1 MQGPESPR
9 PVTTALRNKA
19 AMNARTFTPAFLMA
33 LLAALLLTGCGSPGT
48 SYYSSLKRTT
58 VDTKNAI
65 TGNRPTTSEL
75 FEEENTPLIDISY
88 DAADM
93 MVGQFLPELNK
104 RSPVYYEP
112 FTNRIDMGDPSPF
125 GALVSE
131 QVAARLAQRAFMIT
145 QGRPPKT
152 TPLAA
157 APAEGQQPPATQAAA
172 KPKTYGSNEPRPCMM
187 TGTYLVT
194 DKLIYLS
201 ARIATLDNGL
211 VLGAHSWTV
220 PVNRTIREL
229 LPQIKRPTGGM
240 KPAVR
245 TQLKGNAH
253 EIANPSGQPQNYIDR
268 DLVR

>member
-1 MQGPESPR
+1 
-9 PVTTALRNKA
+9 
-19 AMNARTFTPAFLMA
+19 MNARKLTPALLTA
-33 LLAALLLTGCGSPGT
+33 LLAALLLSGCGNPGT
-48 SYYSSLKRTT
+48 SYYSSLKRTA
-58 VDTKNAI
+58 VDAKNDL

-75 FEEENTPLIDISY
+75 FQEDSTPLIDISY
-88 DAADM
+88 DPADM

-104 RSPVYYEP
+104 RSPIYFEP

-131 QVAARLAQRAFMIT
+131 QVAARLAQRTFMIT
-145 QGRPPKT
+145 QGRPPRST
-152 TPLAA
+152 SQAA
-157 APAEGQQPPATQAAA
+157 VPTDGQPAPATEVRT
-172 KPKTYGSNEPRPCMM
+172 KPKTYGPNEPRACMM

-211 VLGAHSWTV
+211 LLGAHSWTV
-220 PVNRTIREL
+220 PVNGTIRAL
-229 LPQIKRPTGGM
+229 LPQIKRPSGGM

-253 EIANPSGQPQNYIDR
+253 EIANPGGQPQNYVDR